1 MSKERASVGRSVSY
15 WALAGFGLL
24 VAALIACGNRD
35 RTEMT
40 AQQMREHF
48 RRGLE
53 KILDRLDAT
62 DEQRKQIRT
71 VVARLEPRH
80 EKLHQARKQA
90 MATLTNEWGKK
101 QMDPQVVDKAT
112 GKMLDELVA
121 ARADLTTA
129 LVEIHGILT
138 PEQRA
143 QVAEHMAKHR
153 KRRRWGCH
161 GH

>member
-1 MSKERASVGRSVSY
+1 MSQRKSKRWKKRVILGIG
-15 WALAGFGLL
+15 GFGLL

-35 RTEMT
+35 RTAMT

-80 EKLHQARKQA
+80 EKLHQARKRA

-101 QMDPQVVDKAT
+101 RMDPQVVDKAT